1 MMNDICKSKEQLV
14 QELDDMRHKLNE
26 LETCEVEFKRIQ
38 GRYKELLAA
47 APDAMIFINSDN
59 AIVMINAQTER
70 LFGYASDELTGK
82 ALDILIPERFRH
94 RHKKN
99 ITEFFSNP
107 RVRKMGSGTTIFGLR
122 KDGSEFR
129 ADISLSPLQT
139 YEGLLIT
146 AAVRD
151 ITDYVD
157 IQEQLAQSE
166 KLAALGRISA
176 NVAHELRNPLTSIGG
191 FARRLLSVLNDGTM
205 EKEYAGSIVAEVLG
219 LEQTLKDVLDYSR
232 MAVPHFERHNLR
244 AIIDEV
250 LDSYKELCSEHDIII
265 KPMFADSPNM
275 MLDKEQTKQAIGN
288 LITNAVEAMPQG
300 GELFVSTSMK
310 SVESQQYVVIEIR
323 DNSAGMPPEI
333 IDKIF
338 EPFFTT
344 KISKRGIGL
353 GLPLAKKIMEEHG
366 GFISVNSAPERGSA
380 FSLYF
385 PLSENRK
392 VDKGSMY

>member
-1 MMNDICKSKEQLV
+1 MNDIYKSKEQLV
-14 QELDDMRHKLNE
+14 RELDDMQHKLNE

-38 GRYKELLAA
+38 RRYKELLRA
-47 APDAMIFINSDN
+47 APDAMIFISSDN

-70 LFGYASDELTGK
+70 LFGYTADELTGK
-82 ALDILIPERFRH
+82 TLDVLIPERFRH

-99 ITEFFSNP
+99 VTDFFSSP
-107 RVRKMGSGTTIFGLR
+107 RVRTMGSGTKIFGLR

-139 YEGLLIT
+139 YEGLLVT

-151 ITDYVD
+151 ITEYVD
-157 IQEQLAQSE
+157 IQEQLAQNE

-191 FARRLLSVLNDGTM
+191 FARRLLSVLKDGTI

-232 MAVPHFERHNLR
+232 MAVPHLERHNLH

-250 LDSYKELCSEHDIII
+250 LDNYREVCKEHDITI
-265 KPMFADSPNM
+265 KTTFSDSPDI
-275 MLDKEQTKQAIGN
+275 MLDKEQTNQAIGN
-288 LITNAVEAMPQG
+288 LITNAVEAMPHG
-300 GELFVSTSMK
+300 GELFVSTSIK
-310 SVESQQYVVIEIR
+310 SVESQQYVVVEIR
-323 DNSAGMPPEI
+323 DTSAGMLPEVI
-333 IDKIF
+333 GKIF

-344 KISKRGIGL
+344 KISKRGVGL
-353 GLPLAKKIMEEHG
+353 GLPIAKKIMEDHG
-366 GFISVNSAPERGSA
+366 GFILVNSTPQRGSA

-385 PLSENRK
+385 PLSVNRK
-392 VDKGSMY
+392 LDKGYMY